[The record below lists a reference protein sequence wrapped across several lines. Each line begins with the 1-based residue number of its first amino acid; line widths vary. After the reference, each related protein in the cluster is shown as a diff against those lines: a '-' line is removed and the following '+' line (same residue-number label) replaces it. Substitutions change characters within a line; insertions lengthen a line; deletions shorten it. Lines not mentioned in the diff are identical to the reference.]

1 MPSVPGIGCNHKLF
15 CAAGHFSFV
24 LWFLKMEQRKTYL
37 VWKSHSSVKH
47 WFAVG
52 DSSAKQSDSLS
63 FLCLALFCF
72 VLVFSVSFRFRT
84 VSWVGI
90 IRHLPEAGHIGS
102 ASSRPMWVCLCD
114 STCEDGVCGCG
125 LVLLWFFSPFFS
137 VAALLLT
144 LQSLLFQVHCNLT
157 LDVWSAAIAPDLH
170 SHHLQMNR
178 ATFPYPVSMLC

>member
-1 MPSVPGIGCNHKLF
+1 MPSVPGIGCNHKLV

-24 LWFLKMEQRKTYL
+24 LWFLKTEQRKTYL

-90 IRHLPEAGHIGS
+90 IRHLPEAGRIGS
-102 ASSRPMWVCLCD
+102 ASSRPVWVCLSD

-125 LVLLWFFSPFFS
+125 LVL
-137 VAALLLT
+137 V
-144 LQSLLFQVHCNLT
+144 
-157 LDVWSAAIAPDLH
+157 
-170 SHHLQMNR
+170 
-178 ATFPYPVSMLC
+178 